1 MKTLIVSG
9 GELNKDFL
17 QAFISNNEMDYII
30 AVDKGLEILD
40 SINILPNCI
49 LGDFDS
55 IKNGILE
62 KYNRQDIK
70 IIKLNPEKDFSDTH
84 MALKEAIEMKSAE
97 IYILGALGKRMDHA
111 IANIHIL
118 KEALENNIECKI
130 IDTNNIIKLITK
142 GTEVVHKSKYKY
154 ISLFPLTTSVKGIT
168 LKGFKYPLTNDML
181 TIGHSIGVSNELLEN
196 IGTISISDGI
206 LIMVQSN
213 D

>member
-84 MALKEAIEMKSAE
+84 MALKEAIERKSAE

-118 KEALENNIECKI
+118 REALENNIECKI
-130 IDTNNIIKLITK
+130 IDTNNIIKLITI
-142 GTEVVHKSKYKY
+142 GTEFVHKSKYKY
-154 ISLFPLTTSVKGIT
+154 ISLFPLTTSVKGIS

>member
-84 MALKEAIEMKSAE
+84 MALKEAIEMKSTE

-118 KEALENNIECKI
+118 REALENNIECKI

>member
-40 SINILPNCI
+40 RINIFPNCI

-84 MALKEAIEMKSAE
+84 MALKEAIEMKSTE

-118 KEALENNIECKI
+118 REALENNIECKI

-168 LKGFKYPLTNDML
+168 LKGFKYPLTNAML

-206 LIMVQSN
+206 LIIVQSN

>member
-40 SINILPNCI
+40 SINIFPNCI

-84 MALKEAIEMKSAE
+84 MALKEAIEMKSTE
-97 IYILGALGKRMDHA
+97 IYILGALGKRMDHT

-118 KEALENNIECKI
+118 REALENNIECKI

-142 GTEVVHKSKYKY
+142 GTEIVHKSKYKY

-168 LKGFKYPLTNDML
+168 LHGFKYPLTNDTL
-181 TIGHSIGVSNELLEN
+181 TIGHSIGVSNELLDN

-206 LIMVQSN
+206 LIMIQSN

>member
-40 SINILPNCI
+40 SINIFPNCI

-84 MALKEAIEMKSAE
+84 MALKEAIEMKSTE
-97 IYILGALGKRMDHA
+97 IYILGALGKRMDHT

-118 KEALENNIECKI
+118 REALENNIECKI

-142 GTEVVHKSKYKY
+142 GTEIVHKSKYKY

-168 LKGFKYPLTNDML
+168 LHGFKYPLTNDTL
-181 TIGHSIGVSNELLEN
+181 AIGHSIGVSNELLDN

-206 LIMVQSN
+206 LIMIQSN

>member
-17 QAFISNNEMDYII
+17 QAFISNNAMDYII

-55 IKNGILE
+55 IKNRILE

-70 IIKLNPEKDFSDTH
+70 IIQLNPEKDFSDTH
-84 MALKEAIEMKSAE
+84 MALKEAIERKSIE

-118 KEALENNIECKI
+118 REALENNIECKI
-130 IDTNNIIKLITK
+130 IDTNNIIKLISK

-154 ISLFPLTTSVKGIT
+154 ISLFPLTTSVEGIT
-168 LKGFKYPLTNDML
+168 LKGFKYPLTNAML
-181 TIGHSIGVSNELLEN
+181 TIGHSIGVSNEILED

>member
-84 MALKEAIEMKSAE
+84 MALKEAIERKSAE

-118 KEALENNIECKI
+118 REALENNIECKI

-142 GTEVVHKSKYKY
+142 GTEVVHN
-154 ISLFPLTTSVKGIT
+154 
-168 LKGFKYPLTNDML
+168 TN
-181 TIGHSIGVSNELLEN
+181 TYHYFH
-196 IGTISISDGI
+196 
-206 LIMVQSN
+206 
-213 D
+213 

>member
-40 SINILPNCI
+40 SINIFPNCI

-84 MALKEAIEMKSAE
+84 MALKEAIEMKSTE

-118 KEALENNIECKI
+118 REALENNIECKI

-168 LKGFKYPLTNDML
+168 LKGFKYPLTNAML
-181 TIGHSIGVSNELLEN
+181 TIGHSIGVSNEQLEN